1 MNRNTTLILLGVFAL
16 LLIYVLLTQNATP
29 GSATAT
35 PTPAPTSAVSGP
47 LWSDVTGD
55 QVLSVRVINHV
66 AGRNVAFGR
75 PSAEASWSVT
85 EPEAQP
91 ADQLAA
97 ANNVATL
104 VNLQFRNLITST
116 SDLSA
121 FGVLSPTYTLEIRLV
136 DGRTLKLV
144 VGDKTVTGTD
154 YYVQKEGETSVL
166 IVNSFSLD
174 AVLGWV
180 DNPPYLLPTSTPEP
194 VDTPVPGA
202 TPPPTETVSP

>member
-16 LLIYVLLTQNATP
+16 LLIYVLLTQNAAP

-47 LWSDVTGD
+47 LWSGVTGD
-55 QVLSVRVINHV
+55 QVLSVRVTNHV

-85 EPEAQP
+85 EPEARP

-121 FGVLSPTYTLEIRLV
+121 FGVLSPTHTLEVGLV
-136 DGRTLKLV
+136 DGRILKLV

-174 AVLGWV
+174 LVLGWV
-180 DNPPYLLPTSTPEP
+180 DNPPYLPPTSTPEP

-202 TPPPTETVSP
+202 TPPPTGTVSP